1 MQIKAASAHAI
12 QQMQTFSEQ
21 ASAALT
27 EEQISDLNYPGAP
40 EISTEPPGPKAKQIR
55 STQEKFETHTV
66 KYMKYFPT
74 AWESGR
80 GATMKDVDGNLFIDW
95 SSGAGVMSVGYSNP
109 KVTEAI
115 VAQAQK
121 FVHGLDVPTEGRANF
136 LSGFD
141 TILPEKLRGNS
152 KIIFSITGSDAN
164 EAAAKVSRY
173 VRNKFTVLT
182 FEGAYHGMHTSALAM
197 SSVAPLQRGI
207 TPFMGG
213 VVRAPYAYCYRC
225 PWGKT
230 YGDCAYECLRYVE
243 HLFEDP
249 YSGLYEPAAIQVEPI
264 QGEGGYI
271 VPPDEFI
278 QGLRK
283 IADQYNIDLIFD
295 EVQAGFGRTGKMW
308 SSEWPGVT
316 PDMMAVSKSIGA
328 GIPLAALVMRK
339 DIDEKLPDA
348 FHLGTYRGN
357 AVATAAG
364 AEVVDFL
371 KTSGVV
377 ERAKKLGEE
386 VKKQL
391 TDLMNESSIIG
402 DVRGRGFMIG
412 IEFVR
417 DKATKE
423 PGPELASK
431 VQTLCFKKGLVVLK
445 MGHYG
450 NCIRFVPP
458 LTISKE
464 YIDKSLAIFEDAV
477 RETEREPPERSTE
490 HEMG

>member
-1 MQIKAASAHAI
+1 MEITSTAD
-12 QQMQTFSEQ
+12 QTE
-21 ASAALT
+21 LT
-27 EEQISDLNYPGAP
+27 EEQISAMNYPGAP
-40 EISTEPPGPKAKQIR
+40 QVIVSPPGPKAAAIR
-55 STQEKFETHTV
+55 SVQELYETHTV

-80 GATMKDVDGNLFIDW
+80 GATLKDADGNLFIDW
-95 SSGAGVMSVGYSNP
+95 SSGAGVMNVGYSNP
-109 KVTEAI
+109 KITNAI
-115 VAQAQK
+115 AAQANK
-121 FVHGLDVPTEGRANF
+121 IVHGLDVPTAGRANF
-136 LSGFD
+136 LLAFD
-141 TILPEKLRGNS
+141 SILPRKFRGNS
-152 KIIFSITGSDAN
+152 KVIFSITGSDAN
-164 EAAAKVSRY
+164 EAATKVSRY
-173 VRNKFTVLT
+173 IRKKETILT
-182 FEGAYHGMHTSALAM
+182 FEGAYHGMHISALAM

-207 TPFMGG
+207 SPFMAG
-213 VVRAPYAYCYRC
+213 VVRAPFAYCFRC
-225 PWGKT
+225 PWGKS

-249 YSGLYEPAAIQVEPI
+249 YSGLYEPSAIQVEPI

-271 VPPDEFI
+271 VPPDEFLR
-278 QGLRK
+278 GLRK
-283 IADQYNIDLIFD
+283 IANRYDVDLIFD
-295 EVQAGFGRTGKMW
+295 EVQSGFGRTGKMW
-308 SSEWPGVT
+308 ASEWPDVA

-328 GIPLAALVMRK
+328 GIPLAALVLGK
-339 DIDEKLPDA
+339 DTDEKLPDA

-364 AEVVDFL
+364 AEVVNFL
-371 KTSGVV
+371 KNSGVV
-377 ERAKKLGEE
+377 ERARKIGED
-386 VKKQL
+386 VKKSL
-391 TDLMNESSIIG
+391 TDLMNESEIIG

-417 DKATKE
+417 DKRTKE

-431 VQTLCFKKGLVVLK
+431 VQTECFKNGLVVLK

-464 YIDKSLAIFEDAV
+464 LIEKSLSIFADAV
-477 RETEREPPERSTE
+477 KETEKNPPSKSSE

>member
-1 MQIKAASAHAI
+1 METTVTK
-12 QQMQTFSEQ
+12 QTT
-21 ASAALT
+21 LT
-27 EEQISDLNYPGAP
+27 EDQISAMNYPDAP
-40 EISTEPPGPKAKQIR
+40 RITVTPPGPKSSAIR
-55 STQEKFETHTV
+55 SLQEKYETHTV

-74 AWESGR
+74 AWESGK
-80 GATMKDVDGNLFIDW
+80 GATLKDADGNVFIDW
-95 SSGAGVMSVGYSNP
+95 SSGAGVMNVGYSNP
-109 KVTEAI
+109 KITAAI
-115 VAQAQK
+115 LSQAQK
-121 FVHGLDVPTEGRANF
+121 LVHGLDVPTAGRAEF
-136 LSGFD
+136 LVGFD
-141 TILPEKLRGNS
+141 SILPRMFRGIS
-152 KIIFSITGSDAN
+152 KVIFSITGSDAN

-173 VRNKFTVLT
+173 VRQKQTVLT
-182 FEGAYHGMHTSALAM
+182 FEGAYHGMHVSALAM

-207 TPFMGG
+207 SPFMIG
-213 VVRAPYAYCYRC
+213 VVRAPFAYCYRC

-249 YSGLYEPAAIQVEPI
+249 YSGLYEPSAIQIEPI

-283 IADQYNIDLIFD
+283 IADQYDVDLIFD
-295 EVQAGFGRTGKMW
+295 EVQSGFGRTGKMW
-308 SSEWPGVT
+308 ASEWPDVT

-328 GIPLAALVMRK
+328 GIPLAALVLRK
-339 DIDEKLPDA
+339 DVDEKLPDA

-364 AEVVDFL
+364 VEVVDFL
-371 KTSGVV
+371 KNSGII
-377 ERAKKLGEE
+377 ERARKFGED
-386 VKKQL
+386 VKKSL
-391 TDLMNESSIIG
+391 TDLMNESEIIG

-417 DKATKE
+417 DKQTKE

-431 VQTLCFKKGLVVLK
+431 VQAECFKKGLVVLK

-458 LTISKE
+458 LTISRE
-464 YIDKSLAIFEDAV
+464 LIEKSLAIFTEAV
-477 RETEREPPERSTE
+477 RETERDPPAKSSE